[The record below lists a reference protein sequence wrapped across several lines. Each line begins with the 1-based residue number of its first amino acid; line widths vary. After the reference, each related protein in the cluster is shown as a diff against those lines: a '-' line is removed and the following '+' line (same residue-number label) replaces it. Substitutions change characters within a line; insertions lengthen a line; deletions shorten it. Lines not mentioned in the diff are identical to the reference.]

1 MKTSRLFFCA
11 KRRGSRSKAFF
22 FFGGKLTSIAVN
34 LSPFFVL
41 HCFSGGEKMEFSFP
55 ARIQSLC
62 KEKGICPDDLRKQG
76 SIAPRTWRGLMSGK
90 TRNPS
95 LRTILKICKALGIS
109 PSEFFRTSVRTPR

>member
-1 MKTSRLFFCA
+1 
-11 KRRGSRSKAFF
+11 
-22 FFGGKLTSIAVN
+22 
-34 LSPFFVL
+34 
-41 HCFSGGEKMEFSFP
+41 MEFSFP

-62 KEKGICPDDLRKQG
+62 KEKGICPDDLRKRG